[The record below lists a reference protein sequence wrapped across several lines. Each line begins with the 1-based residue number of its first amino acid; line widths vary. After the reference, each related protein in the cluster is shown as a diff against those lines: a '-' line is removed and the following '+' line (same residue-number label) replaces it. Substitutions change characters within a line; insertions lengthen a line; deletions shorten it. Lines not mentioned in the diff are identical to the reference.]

1 MVILFI
7 FFEYASEEIEMEA
20 VKNFD
25 YNYHNNDFYIK
36 YCIRSKKAKQ
46 LYEKLKEVHGII
58 K

>member
-1 MVILFI
+1 
-7 FFEYASEEIEMEA
+7 MEA